1 MNGNGRP
8 TLRDARYVARDV
20 FFYEI
25 NLSPA
30 GGLAPSASIP
40 GTVNIDTDSDFF
52 WQKSTQHSAVASDGT
67 TYENEEL
74 PECDI
79 TIKDA
84 TTGRDIMNA
93 PVPISNI
100 FGNGRIPFILP
111 VEKYFGAR
119 SQISVTVNNVS
130 DNKTYT
136 SIKLTF
142 VGIKAFTR

>member
-1 MNGNGRP
+1 MNGQHPSLN
-8 TLRDARYVARDV
+8 DARYMARDS

-25 NLSPA
+25 NLTSALAPA
-30 GGLAPSASIP
+30 GSTP

-52 WQKSTQHSAVASDGT
+52 WTKGMAHAAVASDGQT
-67 TYENEEL
+67 ADTEVI

-84 TTGRDIMNA
+84 STGRDLMNA
-93 PVPISNI
+93 QVPLSNL
-100 FGNGRIPFILP
+100 FGTSRLPFILP

-119 SQISVTVNNVS
+119 SQISVTLYNVS
-130 DNKTYT
+130 DNTTYS

-142 VGIKAFTR
+142 AGIKAFLR